1 MQKVWKCFDQKKR
14 ITLAFS
20 ANSHAC
26 QGRIWGGIVRTHAFC
41 FVYTFIGK
49 FRNFPEFL
57 KLIPNRS
64 TRNVP
69 ADIVFGVLFGGK
81 RKGITSVGT

>member
-1 MQKVWKCFDQKKR
+1 MGRYCTYARVLFR
-14 ITLAFS
+14 I
-20 ANSHAC
+20 
-26 QGRIWGGIVRTHAFC
+26 
-41 FVYTFIGK
+41 YTFIGK